1 MSAAILRV
9 CVRPSM
15 QILHG
20 QRLSL
25 MKHSSTCTK
34 SGGILSKPEKTSFG
48 LLKVTCMVVPFL
60 YLGGMISRE
69 GAAWLEEND
78 IFSPEDDD

>member
-1 MSAAILRV
+1 MSAAILRI
-9 CVRPSM
+9 CVRPAM

-20 QRLSL
+20 QRFSS
-25 MKHSSTCTK
+25 MKHYSTCAR
-34 SGGILSKPEKTSFG
+34 SGGILSKPEKTSLG
-48 LLKVTCMVVPFL
+48 LIKVTCIVIPFL

-78 IFSPEDDD
+78 IFSPEEDD